1 MTQGKTNK
9 QIKDSKNLVK
19 LGYSAIILLVI
30 IMVMVNWTESLPSH
44 HSEYG
49 PPHNY
54 WVPTTSDTLD
64 TPYGK
69 SDMNCG
75 DYDSINTYTTFY
87 DVPVTQDSLIIVDAI
102 LYRKGKE
109 QWTPVYPDEYV
120 MWITAEGDTIWE

>member
-19 LGYSAIILLVI
+19 LGYSGIILLVI
-30 IMVMVNWTESLPSH
+30 IMVMV
-44 HSEYG
+44 
-49 PPHNY
+49 
-54 WVPTTSDTLD
+54 
-64 TPYGK
+64 
-69 SDMNCG
+69 DMNCG